1 MTSEYETIFGI
12 YIDRVKNLFYNELNT
27 FIKEEINMDETMNTG
42 VEVTTDVSGKDEVS
56 QEITTIEETSGGPSK
71 TFVGLVVGGIAA
83 VAIGA
88 TVAWKRHKK
97 NKAEKAQEPAE
108 EDFEDDDFYE
118 EDLDEDPEAEEVTEE
133 AVEETTKK
141 KTEKK

>member
-1 MTSEYETIFGI
+1 M
-12 YIDRVKNLFYNELNT
+12 V
-27 FIKEEINMDETMNTG
+27 ETMNTG
-42 VEVTTDVSGKDEVS
+42 VEVTTDVSGEEVKP
-56 QEITTIEETSGGPSK
+56 EIMIEETSGGPSK

-108 EDFEDDDFYE
+108 EDFEDDFDDEF
-118 EDLDEDPEAEEVTEE
+118 LDEDSETEEVMTEV
-133 AVEETTKK
+133 VEETTEK
-141 KTEKK
+141 KTGKK

>member
-1 MTSEYETIFGI
+1 M
-12 YIDRVKNLFYNELNT
+12 V
-27 FIKEEINMDETMNTG
+27 ETMNTG
-42 VEVTTDVSGKDEVS
+42 VEVTTDVSGEEVKP
-56 QEITTIEETSGGPSK
+56 EIMIEETSGGPSK

-97 NKAEKAQEPAE
+97 NKAEKAQEAAE

-118 EDLDEDPEAEEVTEE
+118 EDLDEDPEDEEV
-133 AVEETTKK
+133 AAETTAELVEKTTEK

>member
-1 MTSEYETIFGI
+1 M
-12 YIDRVKNLFYNELNT
+12 V
-27 FIKEEINMDETMNTG
+27 ETMNTG
-42 VEVTTDVSGKDEVS
+42 VEVTTDVSGEDEVS
-56 QEITTIEETSGGPSK
+56 QEITIEETSGGPSK

-108 EDFEDDDFYE
+108 EDFEDDDFDDE
-118 EDLDEDPEAEEVTEE
+118 FFDEDLETEEVAEEV
-133 AVEETTKK
+133 VEENTEK

>member
-1 MTSEYETIFGI
+1 
-12 YIDRVKNLFYNELNT
+12 
-27 FIKEEINMDETMNTG
+27 MDETINTG
-42 VEVTTDVSGKDEVS
+42 VGVTTDISGEDEVS
-56 QEITTIEETSGGPSK
+56 QKITIEEVSGGPSK

-97 NKAEKAQEPAE
+97 KKAEKAQEAAE
-108 EDFEDDDFYE
+108 EDFEDDLYV
-118 EDLDEDPEAEEVTEE
+118 EDLDEDPEAEEVTTE
-133 AVEETTKK
+133 VVDETTEK

>member
-1 MTSEYETIFGI
+1 
-12 YIDRVKNLFYNELNT
+12 
-27 FIKEEINMDETMNTG
+27 MDDTMNTG
-42 VEVTTDVSGKDEVS
+42 VEVTTEVSGEEVKP
-56 QEITTIEETSGGPSK
+56 EIMIEENSGGPSK

-97 NKAEKAQEPAE
+97 NKAEKAQESAE
-108 EDFEDDDFYE
+108 EDFEDDFDDEF
-118 EDLDEDPEAEEVTEE
+118 LDEDSETEEVAAETTEE
-133 AVEETTKK
+133 AVEETTEK

>member
-1 MTSEYETIFGI
+1 
-12 YIDRVKNLFYNELNT
+12 
-27 FIKEEINMDETMNTG
+27 MDNTMNTG
-42 VEVTTDVSGKDEVS
+42 VEVTTEVSGEEVKP
-56 QEITTIEETSGGPSK
+56 EIMIEETSGGPSK

-108 EDFEDDDFYE
+108 EDFEDDDFDDE
-118 EDLDEDPEAEEVTEE
+118 FLDKDPEDEEVAAETTAEL
-133 AVEETTKK
+133 VEENTEK

>member
-1 MTSEYETIFGI
+1 M
-12 YIDRVKNLFYNELNT
+12 V
-27 FIKEEINMDETMNTG
+27 ETMNTG
-42 VEVTTDVSGKDEVS
+42 VEVTTDVSGEDKVS
-56 QEITTIEETSGGPSK
+56 QEIMIEETSGGPSK

-108 EDFEDDDFYE
+108 EDFEDDDFYK
-118 EDLDEDPEAEEVTEE
+118 EDLDEDPEAEEVMTEV
-133 AVEETTKK
+133 VEETTEK
-141 KTEKK
+141 KTGKK

>member
-1 MTSEYETIFGI
+1 
-12 YIDRVKNLFYNELNT
+12 
-27 FIKEEINMDETMNTG
+27 MDETMNTG
-42 VEVTTDVSGKDEVS
+42 VEVTTDVSGKDEIS

-83 VAIGA
+83 IAIGA

-97 NKAEKAQEPAE
+97 NKAEKAQESAE
-108 EDFEDDDFYE
+108 EDFEDDDFDDE
-118 EDLDEDPEAEEVTEE
+118 FFDEDLETEEVTEE
-133 AVEETTKK
+133 VVEKNTEK

>member
-1 MTSEYETIFGI
+1 
-12 YIDRVKNLFYNELNT
+12 
-27 FIKEEINMDETMNTG
+27 MDDTMNTG
-42 VEVTTDVSGKDEVS
+42 VEVTTEVSGEEVKP
-56 QEITTIEETSGGPSK
+56 EIMIEETSGGPSK

-97 NKAEKAQEPAE
+97 NKAEKAQEAAE
-108 EDFEDDDFYE
+108 EDFEDDFDDEF
-118 EDLDEDPEAEEVTEE
+118 LDEDSETEEVAAETTEE

>member
-1 MTSEYETIFGI
+1 
-12 YIDRVKNLFYNELNT
+12 
-27 FIKEEINMDETMNTG
+27 MDETMNTG
-42 VEVTTDVSGKDEVS
+42 VEVTTEVSGEEVKP
-56 QEITTIEETSGGPSK
+56 EIMIEETSGGPSK
-71 TFVGLVVGGIAA
+71 TFVGLIVGGIAA

-97 NKAEKAQEPAE
+97 KKAEKAQEAAE

-118 EDLDEDPEAEEVTEE
+118 EDLDEDPEDEEVAAETTEE
-133 AVEETTKK
+133 AVDETTEK

>member
-1 MTSEYETIFGI
+1 
-12 YIDRVKNLFYNELNT
+12 
-27 FIKEEINMDETMNTG
+27 MDNTMNTG
-42 VEVTTDVSGKDEVS
+42 VEVTTEVSGEEVKP
-56 QEITTIEETSGGPSK
+56 EIMIEETSGGPSK

-97 NKAEKAQEPAE
+97 NKAEKAQEAAE

-118 EDLDEDPEAEEVTEE
+118 EDLDEDPEDEEVAAETTEE
-133 AVEETTKK
+133 LVEETTKK

>member
-1 MTSEYETIFGI
+1 
-12 YIDRVKNLFYNELNT
+12 
-27 FIKEEINMDETMNTG
+27 MDETMNTG
-42 VEVTTDVSGKDEVS
+42 VEVTTDVSGEDEVS
-56 QEITTIEETSGGPSK
+56 QEITIEETSGGPSK

-97 NKAEKAQEPAE
+97 NKAEKAQEAAE
-108 EDFEDDDFYE
+108 EDFEDDEFF
-118 EDLDEDPEAEEVTEE
+118 DEDPETEEVVAETTTEV
-133 AVEETTKK
+133 VEETTEK

>member
-1 MTSEYETIFGI
+1 MIFGI
-12 YIDRVKNLFYNELNT
+12 CIDRVKNSFYNELNT
-27 FIKEEINMDETMNTG
+27 FIKEEINMDETKNTE
-42 VEVTTDVSGKDEVS
+42 VEVTTEVSGEEVKP
-56 QEITTIEETSGGPSK
+56 EIMVEESSSGPSK

-97 NKAEKAQEPAE
+97 KKAEKAQEAAE
-108 EDFEDDDFYE
+108 EDFEDDLYV
-118 EDLDEDPEAEEVTEE
+118 EDLDEDLEAEEVTTEVVDE
-133 AVEETTKK
+133 ATEK

>member
-1 MTSEYETIFGI
+1 
-12 YIDRVKNLFYNELNT
+12 
-27 FIKEEINMDETMNTG
+27 MDETMNTG
-42 VEVTTDVSGKDEVS
+42 VEVTTDVSGEDEVS
-56 QEITTIEETSGGPSK
+56 QEITIEETSGGPSK

-97 NKAEKAQEPAE
+97 NKAEKAQEAAE
-108 EDFEDDDFYE
+108 EDFEDDFDDESF
-118 EDLDEDPEAEEVTEE
+118 DEDPETEEVVAETTAEV
-133 AVEETTKK
+133 VEETTEK

>member
-1 MTSEYETIFGI
+1 
-12 YIDRVKNLFYNELNT
+12 
-27 FIKEEINMDETMNTG
+27 MDETMNTG
-42 VEVTTDVSGKDEVS
+42 VEVTTDVSGAEEVS

-97 NKAEKAQEPAE
+97 NKAEKAQEAAE

-118 EDLDEDPEAEEVTEE
+118 EDLDEDSETEEVAAETTEE
-133 AVEETTKK
+133 AVDET
-141 KTEKK
+141 TEKKTGKK

>member
-1 MTSEYETIFGI
+1 
-12 YIDRVKNLFYNELNT
+12 
-27 FIKEEINMDETMNTG
+27 MDETMNTG
-42 VEVTTDVSGKDEVS
+42 VEVTTDVSGEDEIS
-56 QEITTIEETSGGPSK
+56 QEITIEESSGGPSK

-97 NKAEKAQEPAE
+97 NKAEKAQEAAE

-118 EDLDEDPEAEEVTEE
+118 EDIEEDPETEEVVAETTAEV
-133 AVEETTKK
+133 VEETTEK

>member
-1 MTSEYETIFGI
+1 
-12 YIDRVKNLFYNELNT
+12 
-27 FIKEEINMDETMNTG
+27 MDETMNTG
-42 VEVTTDVSGKDEVS
+42 VEVTTDVSGDDEVS
-56 QEITTIEETSGGPSK
+56 QEIAIEETSGGPSK

-97 NKAEKAQEPAE
+97 KKAEKAQEAAE
-108 EDFEDDDFYE
+108 EDFDDEFYE
-118 EDLDEDPEAEEVTEE
+118 EDPYEDLEAEEVADETTTEV
-133 AVEETTKK
+133 VEEITEK

>member
-1 MTSEYETIFGI
+1 
-12 YIDRVKNLFYNELNT
+12 
-27 FIKEEINMDETMNTG
+27 MDETMNTG
-42 VEVTTDVSGKDEVS
+42 VEVTTDVSGNDEVS
-56 QEITTIEETSGGPSK
+56 QEIATIEETSGGPSK

-97 NKAEKAQEPAE
+97 NKAEKAQEAAE
-108 EDFEDDDFYE
+108 EDFEDDDFDDE
-118 EDLDEDPEAEEVTEE
+118 FFDEDLETEEVAEEV
-133 AVEETTKK
+133 VEENTEK

>member
-1 MTSEYETIFGI
+1 MIFGI
-12 YIDRVKNLFYNELNT
+12 CIDRVKNSFYNELNT
-27 FIKEEINMDETMNTG
+27 FIKEEINMDETKNTE
-42 VEVTTDVSGKDEVS
+42 VEVTTEVSGEEVKP
-56 QEITTIEETSGGPSK
+56 EIMVEESSGGPSK

-97 NKAEKAQEPAE
+97 KKAEKAQEAAE
-108 EDFEDDDFYE
+108 EDFEDDLYV
-118 EDLDEDPEAEEVTEE
+118 EDLDEDLEAEEVTTEVVDE
-133 AVEETTKK
+133 ATEK

>member
-1 MTSEYETIFGI
+1 
-12 YIDRVKNLFYNELNT
+12 
-27 FIKEEINMDETMNTG
+27 MDETMNTG
-42 VEVTTDVSGKDEVS
+42 VEVTTDVSRDDEVS
-56 QEITTIEETSGGPSK
+56 QEITTIEETSSGPSK

-97 NKAEKAQEPAE
+97 NKVEKAQEAAE
-108 EDFEDDDFYE
+108 EDFEDDDFDDE
-118 EDLDEDPEAEEVTEE
+118 FLDEDPETEEVMTEV
-133 AVEETTKK
+133 VEENTEK

>member
-1 MTSEYETIFGI
+1 M
-12 YIDRVKNLFYNELNT
+12 V
-27 FIKEEINMDETMNTG
+27 ETMNTG

-56 QEITTIEETSGGPSK
+56 QEITIEETSGGPSK

-108 EDFEDDDFYE
+108 EDFEDDDFDDE
-118 EDLDEDPEAEEVTEE
+118 FLDEDPEAEEVMTEV
-133 AVEETTKK
+133 VEETTEK
-141 KTEKK
+141 KTGKK

>member
-1 MTSEYETIFGI
+1 M
-12 YIDRVKNLFYNELNT
+12 V
-27 FIKEEINMDETMNTG
+27 ETMNTG
-42 VEVTTDVSGKDEVS
+42 VEVTTEVSGEEVKP
-56 QEITTIEETSGGPSK
+56 EIMIEETSGGPSK

-118 EDLDEDPEAEEVTEE
+118 ENLDEDPEAEEVMTEV
-133 AVEETTKK
+133 VEETTEK

>member
-1 MTSEYETIFGI
+1 M
-12 YIDRVKNLFYNELNT
+12 V
-27 FIKEEINMDETMNTG
+27 ETMNTG
-42 VEVTTDVSGKDEVS
+42 VEVTTDVSGEDEVS
-56 QEITTIEETSGGPSK
+56 QEITIEETSGGPSK

-88 TVAWKRHKK
+88 TVAWKRYKK

-108 EDFEDDDFYE
+108 EDFEDDDFDDE
-118 EDLDEDPEAEEVTEE
+118 FFDEDLETEEVAEEV
-133 AVEETTKK
+133 VEENTEK

>member
-1 MTSEYETIFGI
+1 
-12 YIDRVKNLFYNELNT
+12 
-27 FIKEEINMDETMNTG
+27 MDDTMNTG
-42 VEVTTDVSGKDEVS
+42 VEVTTEVSGEEVKP
-56 QEITTIEETSGGPSK
+56 EIMIEETSGGPSK

-108 EDFEDDDFYE
+108 EDFEDDFYE
-118 EDLDEDPEAEEVTEE
+118 EDLDEDPEAEEVMTE
-133 AVEETTKK
+133 AVEETT
-141 KTEKK
+141 EKKIEKK

>member
-1 MTSEYETIFGI
+1 
-12 YIDRVKNLFYNELNT
+12 
-27 FIKEEINMDETMNTG
+27 MDETMNTG
-42 VEVTTDVSGKDEVS
+42 VEVTTDVSGNDEVS

-97 NKAEKAQEPAE
+97 NKAEKAQESAE
-108 EDFEDDDFYE
+108 EDFEDDDFDDE
-118 EDLDEDPEAEEVTEE
+118 FFDEDSETEEVAAETTEE
-133 AVEETTKK
+133 LVEETTEK

>member
-1 MTSEYETIFGI
+1 M
-12 YIDRVKNLFYNELNT
+12 V
-27 FIKEEINMDETMNTG
+27 ETMNTG
-42 VEVTTDVSGKDEVS
+42 VEVTTDVSGEDEVS
-56 QEITTIEETSGGPSK
+56 QEITIEETSGGPSK

-97 NKAEKAQEPAE
+97 NKAEKAQEAAE
-108 EDFEDDDFYE
+108 EDFEDDDFDDE
-118 EDLDEDPEAEEVTEE
+118 FFDEDLETEEVAEEV
-133 AVEETTKK
+133 VEENTEK